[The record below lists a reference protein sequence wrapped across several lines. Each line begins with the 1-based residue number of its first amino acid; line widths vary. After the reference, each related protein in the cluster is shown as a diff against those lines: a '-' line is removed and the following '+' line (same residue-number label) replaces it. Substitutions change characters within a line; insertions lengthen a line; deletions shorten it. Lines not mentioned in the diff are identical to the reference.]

1 MPSDLRQLLKDKEI
15 QSNLLSKGHRK
26 KFEQKLFA
34 ELHPEKKLKD
44 TSWIR
49 IAASFTLVIG
59 LSASLFF
66 FNNPVEETQSQQVQI
81 ENLGSIS
88 PELGKIENFYL
99 ASIQS
104 EISSLEQ
111 TPENAELVNGYLH
124 KIAELSEEYKTLT
137 NDLNT
142 EGLNQA
148 TVNALIENLQQRL
161 NLLYQLNEQLD
172 EFKKLQNNE
181 TTSIQA

>member
-1 MPSDLRQLLKDKEI
+1 MPNDLRQLLKGKEMP
-15 QSNLLSKGHRK
+15 SNSLSKQHRK

-34 ELHPEKKLKD
+34 ELHPEKKRKN

-49 IAASFTLVIG
+49 VAASFTLVIG

-66 FNNPVEETQSQQVQI
+66 FNNPVEEAQSQPAQI

-104 EISSLEQ
+104 QISNLDQ
-111 TPENAELVNGYLH
+111 TPENAELVNGYLQ
-124 KIAELSEEYKTLT
+124 KIAELTEDYKTLT
-137 NDLNT
+137 KELT
-142 EGLNQA
+142 AEGLNQN
-148 TVNALIENLQQRL
+148 TINALIDNLQQRL

-172 EFKKLQNNE
+172 EFKKSQNNE

>member
-1 MPSDLRQLLKDKEI
+1 MPSDLRQLLKDQEM
-15 QSNLLSKGHRK
+15 QSHSLSEGHRK

-34 ELHPEKKLKD
+34 ELHPEKKRNNY
-44 TSWIR
+44 SWMR
-49 IAASFTLVIG
+49 IAVSFALVIG
-59 LSASLFF
+59 VSASLFF
-66 FNNPVEETQSQQVQI
+66 FNNSTEKIENQPVII

-104 EISSLEQ
+104 EISSLNQ
-111 TPENAELVNGYLH
+111 TPENSDLVYGYLE
-124 KIAELSEEYKTLT
+124 KIAELSEDYKVLT
-137 NDLNT
+137 NELNT

-148 TVNALIENLQQRL
+148 TVNALIDNLQQRL
-161 NLLYQLNEQLD
+161 NLLYQLKDRLD

-181 TTSIQA
+181 ITSIQA